1 MGGGTWGRVR
11 LWEGGHGGGLGCG
24 RGTWGRV
31 RLWEGGHG
39 GGLSCVE
46 EDM

>member
-24 RGTWGRV
+24 RGDMG
-31 RLWEGGHG
+31 EG
-39 GGLSCVE
+39 
-46 EDM
+46 

>member
-1 MGGGTWGRVR
+1 MDG

-39 GGLSCVE
+39 GGLGCGRG
-46 EDM
+46 DMGEG